1 MNLSETQDIR
11 IFETDLTDDVLKEL
25 IRLSEDW
32 EKEASVYGYRKN
44 EKADIDGNRIFLAC
58 AGTTVTGYLFGH
70 TEKSERASSIMK
82 DGTPFFEIEEIYVR
96 PEYRSRG
103 IGKRL
108 FDYAEDMISD
118 EADYLMLSTATK
130 NWKAIFHFFIE
141 ELGMSF
147 WSARLFKR
155 SKRSLP

>member
-70 TEKSERASSIMK
+70 TEKSERASRIPQPG
-82 DGTPFFEIEEIYVR
+82 DRETT
-96 PEYRSRG
+96 
-103 IGKRL
+103 L
-108 FDYAEDMISD
+108 
-118 EADYLMLSTATK
+118 
-130 NWKAIFHFFIE
+130 
-141 ELGMSF
+141 
-147 WSARLFKR
+147 
-155 SKRSLP
+155 